1 MFIFQELK
9 SVICI
14 SCNKDFHIL
23 NNEKISLQSFPT
35 SSLSLCGFIIPVC
48 IFTQLFSLCCNK
60 YRHTDRQTHT
70 RVFISLK
77 WYYIIACIPL
87 CFLVSDFYWHR
98 FCFYTI

>member
-60 YRHTDRQTHT
+60 YRHTDRQTDTHT
-70 RVFISLK
+70 GVYFLK
-77 WYYIIACIPL
+77 MVL
-87 CFLVSDFYWHR
+87 CNCMYPILFSG
-98 FCFYTI
+98 